1 MGRSSVGEPNKAFKA
16 RSERMKS
23 DDRELNAYVRY
34 SIHNQNKPN
43 NNAQFADISASGMRI
58 VTRQPSA
65 AQVGDQ
71 VEVEFTVPGTDE
83 SVVSSAQVVRKIN
96 EFVFAVRFL
105 GVNEKNRNRLATA
118 ISLQFQS
125 ARIKK
130 LMKPLAE
137 MKALALTNRQ
147 GLTISAVAFLFFA
160 ILGSVIFLNTDEY
173 KGVAPH
179 TWTAPY
185 PKQWDKDYV
194 QHFNSE
200 DDTATKSSRSRRR

>member
-1 MGRSSVGEPNKAFKA
+1 MGEPNKAFKA

-23 DDRELNAYVRY
+23 DNRELNAYVRY
-34 SIHNQNKPN
+34 SLHNQNEPH

-58 VTRQPSA
+58 VTRLPSA

-71 VEVEFTVPGTDE
+71 VEIEFTVPGTDE
-83 SVVSSAQVVRKIN
+83 SIVSSAQVVRKIN

-118 ISLQFQS
+118 ISEQFQS
-125 ARIKK
+125 AKLKK
-130 LMKPLAE
+130 LIKPLAR
-137 MKALALTNRQ
+137 MKALALANRQ
-147 GLTISAVAFLFFA
+147 GLMISAVALLFFA
-160 ILGSVIFLNTDEY
+160 AVGSVIFLNTDEY
-173 KGVAPH
+173 KGLAPH

-194 QHFNSE
+194 QHFNGE
-200 DDTATKSSRSRRR
+200 DNIANKNSKPRRR